1 MKRVFQIKWY
11 HIVIALAGVL
21 AVALVLVWIF
31 MAKGGPSGFFEDETD
46 IVS

>member
-1 MKRVFQIKWY
+1 MARVFQIRWY
-11 HIVIALAGVL
+11 HIAFALLGVL

-31 MAKGGPSGFFEDETD
+31 LARGGPSSFFEDETD